1 MRKQLIASLVVAC
14 TFLFLAHWSY
24 AAPTT
29 VNLDFNGSGST
40 LAATGFD
47 GAYMLNPA
55 GFTVGGGR
63 LTMTTLPGD
72 SFGQYE
78 TDPDSAQNWFFSNIE
93 ALSATTLEAHVRV
106 TNVNQ
111 NFHGGGIWMG
121 TDEDHYI
128 RLGIF
133 NNSFIGGVS
142 VEALREN
149 EDRWTGAVPPG
160 PGDDIVS
167 QTIGG
172 IQASPQTTP
181 IDAVL
186 RLVRTGSTVQAFAS
200 IDNGVTFQQV
210 GGPGYTFVGFATPGN
225 PQGNGSNTIE
235 SPVSFKVGTYAV
247 GDGTSPASFA
257 FDSLTATSTPEPA
270 SLGAMALLGLVAL
283 RRRAR

>member
-1 MRKQLIASLVVAC
+1 MRKQLLASLVVAC
-14 TFLFLAHWSY
+14 AFLIVQWTQ

-63 LTMTTLPGD
+63 LTMQTLPGD

-78 TDPDSAQNWFFSNIE
+78 TDPDTAQNWFFSNIE

-106 TNVNQ
+106 TGLNS

-128 RLGIF
+128 RLGVF
-133 NNSFIGGVS
+133 NNTFIGGVGI
-142 VEALREN
+142 EALREN
-149 EDRWTGAVPPG
+149 EDRWSGAVPPG
-160 PGDDIVS
+160 QGDDIVS
-167 QTIGG
+167 QTIGNV
-172 IQASPQTTP
+172 QPSPQTTP

-200 IDNGVTFQQV
+200 VDNGVTFQQV
-210 GGPGYTFVGFATPGN
+210 GGAGYTFIGFATPGD

-235 SPVSFKVGTYAV
+235 SPVSFKVGVYAV
-247 GDGTSPASFA
+247 GGGATPATFA
-257 FDSLTATSTPEPA
+257 FDSLSATSTPEPA
-270 SLGAMALLGLVAL
+270 SLGAIALVGLVAL
-283 RRRAR
+283 RRLRSR